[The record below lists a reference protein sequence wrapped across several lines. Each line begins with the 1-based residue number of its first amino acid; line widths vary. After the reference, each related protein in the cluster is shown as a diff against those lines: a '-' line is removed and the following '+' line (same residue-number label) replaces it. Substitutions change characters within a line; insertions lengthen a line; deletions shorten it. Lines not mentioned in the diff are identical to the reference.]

1 MRSRMARLMAV
12 VAIALAVGLPMVA
25 PVTASAQARPQ
36 EVIYGATFQFDPGVT
51 ELDRYDVIE
60 GIRLGQ
66 LAIASYLGIPNL
78 PNLRIHV
85 LNAADSDSD
94 TTLAS
99 TFGSQI
105 EVYTGSEIW
114 RSLAPIERVETLVH
128 ELVHVY
134 QNLMIENA
142 TEPEL
147 LWFAEGSADAL
158 GFQAIFSLGVTDQA
172 EVYNLMSYMLTK
184 YPLTAPLSQFEGYG
198 SMDAD
203 AYPVAY
209 MAVQYLLG
217 SRGLSVAAIGDVY
230 EGLAAGK
237 TFAQAFETAFGVSLP
252 DFYAEFEAWR
262 PGIVQT
268 AVLDDDFWVEDEA
281 PPVSALALD
290 SVPAQVSA
298 SGQLIVSGQA
308 TPDVACDL
316 AVVLGTTTI
325 QRPAAANGAGEV
337 YWLISMP
344 EGTAVGSGSL
354 TASCGG
360 APVNAAFAVA
370 G

>member
-1 MRSRMARLMAV
+1 MRSRLARLMAIV
-12 VAIALAVGLPMVA
+12 MIALMVGTPVVA
-25 PVTASAQARPQ
+25 PVSAGAQAIPQ
-36 EVIYGATFQFDPGVT
+36 EVRYGATFQFESGVS
-51 ELDRYDVIE
+51 ELDRFDVIE

-66 LAIASYLGIPNL
+66 LAIASYLGVPNL
-78 PNLRIHV
+78 PTRIHGLSV
-85 LNAADSDSD
+85 VDDGGD

-114 RSLAPIERVETLVH
+114 QSLAPIERVETLVH

-142 TEPEL
+142 IDPEL
-147 LWFAEGSADAL
+147 LWFAEGSADAI
-158 GFQAIFSLGVTDQA
+158 GFQAIFSLGVTDQN

-184 YPLTAPLSQFEGYG
+184 YPVATPLSRFEGYG

-217 SRGLSVAAIGDVY
+217 SRGLSVSAIGDVY
-230 EGLAAGK
+230 EGLAARK
-237 TFAQAFETAFGVSLP
+237 TFTQAFEAAFGVSVS

-268 AVLDDDFWVEDEA
+268 AMLDDDFWIEDAA
-281 PPVSALALD
+281 PAPSALTLAA
-290 SVPAQVSA
+290 VPAQVSA
-298 SGQLIVSGQA
+298 TGQVMVRGTTAPNL
-308 TPDVACDL
+308 TCNLDVA
-316 AVVLGTTTI
+316 LGATAF
-325 QRPAAANGAGEV
+325 QRPAVSNGAGEI
-337 YWLISMP
+337 YWLVSVP
-344 EGTAVGSGSL
+344 EGTAAGNGSL
-354 TASCGG
+354 VASCGG
-360 APVNAAFAVA
+360 AAVNAAFAIA
-370 G
+370 A

>member
-1 MRSRMARLMAV
+1 MARLMAV
-12 VAIALAVGLPMVA
+12 LMIALAVGLPVMA
-25 PVTASAQARPQ
+25 PVAASAQATSQ
-36 EVIYGATFQFDPGVT
+36 EVIYGATFQFDPGVS

-78 PNLRIHV
+78 PTRIHV
-85 LNAADSDSD
+85 LSAVDDDGD

-134 QNLMIENA
+134 QNLMIESA
-142 TEPEL
+142 IDPEL
-147 LWFAEGSADAL
+147 LWFAEGTADAI
-158 GFQAIFSLGVTDQA
+158 GFQAIFSLGVTDQS

-184 YPLTAPLSQFEGYG
+184 NPVAAPLSHFEGFG

-217 SRGLSVAAIGDVY
+217 SRGLSVSAIGELY
-230 EGLAAGK
+230 EGLAARQ
-237 TFAQAFETAFGVSLP
+237 TFAQAFETAFGVSIP

-268 AVLDDDFWVEDEA
+268 ALLDDDFWIEDAA
-281 PPVSALALD
+281 PAASALTLAP
-290 SVPAQVSA
+290 VPAQVPA
-298 SGQLIVSGQA
+298 SGQVMVS
-308 TPDVACDL
+308 
-316 AVVLGTTTI
+316 GTTTPNLPCSLDVALGATTF
-325 QRPAAANGAGEV
+325 QRPALSNGAGEV
-337 YWLISMP
+337 YWLVSLP
-344 EGTAVGSGSL
+344 EGTAAGNGSL
-354 TASCGG
+354 VASCGG
-360 APVNAAFAVA
+360 APVNAAFAVT